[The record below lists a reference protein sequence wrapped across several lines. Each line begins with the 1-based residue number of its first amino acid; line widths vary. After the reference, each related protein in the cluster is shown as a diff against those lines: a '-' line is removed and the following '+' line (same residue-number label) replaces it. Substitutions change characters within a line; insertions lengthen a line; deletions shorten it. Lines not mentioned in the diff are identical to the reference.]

1 MNTYRNME
9 AYSQQTWLYN
19 QALREFNIL
28 NEQVKYLE
36 RFATNLFNVDGINR
50 KDIDTQIL
58 SLQNERNTL
67 QSQLLAI
74 IYGEDTN

>member
-1 MNTYRNME
+1 ME